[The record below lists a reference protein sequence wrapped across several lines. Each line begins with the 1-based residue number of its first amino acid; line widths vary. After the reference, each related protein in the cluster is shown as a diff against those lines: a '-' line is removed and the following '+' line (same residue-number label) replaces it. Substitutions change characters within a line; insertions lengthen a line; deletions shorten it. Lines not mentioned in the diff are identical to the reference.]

1 MLLWICFIGVPIV
14 CIINCKMFS
23 LNSKIRELIYELK
36 EKADKIVV
44 KYNPNLNSRGK
55 HATAA
60 VNDLFLNS
68 KKGTFHKSLI
78 SRLFFV

>member
-1 MLLWICFIGVPIV
+1 
-14 CIINCKMFS
+14 MFS
-23 LNSKIRELIYELK
+23 LNSKLLEKIYELK

-60 VNDLFLNS
+60 VNDLFLNR
-68 KKGTFHKSLI
+68 KKGILHKSLI
-78 SRLFFV
+78 SRLFFVQIAIS